1 METFLKKKKKNVNQK
16 KNIIKKKKK
25 KQRAVETYP
34 RSQTRTLA
42 MQLVR

>member
-1 METFLKKKKKNVNQK
+1 MLTKKKT
-16 KNIIKKKKK
+16 ILKKKKK